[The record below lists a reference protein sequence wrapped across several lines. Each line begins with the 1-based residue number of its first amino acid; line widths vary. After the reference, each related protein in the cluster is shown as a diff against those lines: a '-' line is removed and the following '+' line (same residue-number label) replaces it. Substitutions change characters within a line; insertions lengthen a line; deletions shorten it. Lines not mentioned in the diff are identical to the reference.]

1 MIRLQSLGKKFGKRY
16 IHQHLSMDIPTGER
30 LCLVGGSGVGKSIL
44 MKMMLGLEDYQEG
57 HIFFEEVEIGKMTE
71 QDKVELM
78 QKCGVVFQGA
88 ALFDSLTVREN
99 IGLRLDEEREL
110 SGEEIDQ
117 RVAEV
122 LEAVHLNPSIM
133 PQFPAQLSGGMQK
146 RVAIARAIVHQPTY
160 LFYDEPTTG
169 LDPENAGNIDQLIL
183 TLSEIGN
190 TTSVIITHDLE
201 TIKKVGTQVAMLSKE
216 GLIFHDKAE
225 LFWSSMIP
233 EVQRFVHRSQ

>member
-225 LFWSSMIP
+225 LFWSSLIP

>member
-99 IGLRLDEEREL
+99 IGLRLDEQREL

-225 LFWSSMIP
+225 LFWSSLIP